1 MQYKIKS
8 LTPLLNKRHN
18 IRTANIIV
26 TSNDLQITTQ
36 KTNHDLATRTLLK
49 TRGELKST
57 RRFKKKD
64 LKNHGQKKVTLD
76 DMITMSALL

>member
-26 TSNDLQITTQ
+26 KKKEKKKETMTSNDLQITTQ

-49 TRGELKST
+49 TRGELRST
-57 RRFKKKD
+57 RRFKKK
-64 LKNHGQKKVTLD
+64 
-76 DMITMSALL
+76 I